1 MDHHHHHQQ
10 RLLCST
16 SSYSPRQDWRQHPTY
31 FPPSPPPTTTN
42 PNNNHSWIRPSSSTL
57 TKVTPNSDD
66 NSNYYHSWLHSI
78 PTPSSPPILNSIHRQ
93 RYTPRFASIKSHSP
107 NYYPLMQAN
116 LQKDTTFTKIFV
128 GGLPYHTTDETLRAF
143 FLKFGDIEEAVVIND
158 RSTGKS
164 RGYGFVTMV
173 RKEDAE
179 EAVKDPNPTI
189 DGRRANVNL
198 AYMGAKNRTATLP
211 LGYSLLARMP
221 TYQSAATAYP
231 SNVIYYPL
239 AQQSAIQ
246 QPIYLTPS
254 TGATG
259 TTWPSNLFS
268 QFNLANLSSGSNT
281 NVSTTLNP
289 GTSSPQTV
297 YEVSPALFEPSGI
310 ASSSPTI
317 AGNAQT
323 NGQQLYWSSYT

>member
-1 MDHHHHHQQ
+1 MDHHQ
-10 RLLCST
+10 RLLCSS
-16 SSYSPRQDWRQHPTY
+16 SSYSPRQDWRQHPAY
-31 FPPSPPPTTTN
+31 FPPSPPTTN
-42 PNNNHSWIRPSSSTL
+42 LNNNHSWIRPSSSTL

-66 NSNYYHSWLHSI
+66 NSNYYHSWLHTL
-78 PTPSSPPILNSIHRQ
+78 PTPSSPVLNSTNRP

-143 FLKFGDIEEAVVIND
+143 FSKFGGI
-158 RSTGKS
+158 
-164 RGYGFVTMV
+164 
-173 RKEDAE
+173 E

-198 AYMGAKNRTATLP
+198 AYMGAKNRAASLP

-221 TYQSAATAYP
+221 TYQSTATAYP

-239 AQQSAIQ
+239 AQQSTIQ
-246 QPIYLTPS
+246 QPIYLTP
-254 TGATG
+254 TNGGTG

-268 QFNLANLSSGSNT
+268 QFSLGNLSTASTT
-281 NVSTTLNP
+281 NVSTALNP

-297 YEVSPALFEPSGI
+297 YEVPTALFEPNGI

-317 AGNAQT
+317 AGSAQT
-323 NGQQLYWSSYT
+323 AGQQLYWSSYS

>member
-1 MDHHHHHQQ
+1 MEYYN
-10 RLLCST
+10 RLLH
-16 SSYSPRQDWRQHPTY
+16 SPRNEWRQHSSY
-31 FPPSPPPTTTN
+31 FPPSPPIT
-42 PNNNHSWIRPSSSTL
+42 NNNNTNNSSWIRPSTSTL

-66 NSNYYHSWLHSI
+66 NSNYYHSWLHTI
-78 PTPSSPPILNSIHRQ
+78 PTPSSPILNSTNRQ
-93 RYTPRFASIKSHSP
+93 RYQPRFASIKSHSP

-198 AYMGAKNRTATLP
+198 AYMGAKNRTTTLP
-211 LGYSLLARMP
+211 LGYSVLARMP
-221 TYQSAATAYP
+221 TYQSTATAYP
-231 SNVIYYPL
+231 MKPFVC
-239 AQQSAIQ
+239 
-246 QPIYLTPS
+246 
-254 TGATG
+254 
-259 TTWPSNLFS
+259 F
-268 QFNLANLSSGSNT
+268 
-281 NVSTTLNP
+281 
-289 GTSSPQTV
+289 
-297 YEVSPALFEPSGI
+297 
-310 ASSSPTI
+310 
-317 AGNAQT
+317 
-323 NGQQLYWSSYT
+323 